1 MNPALAGL
9 VILVIGDSQ
18 MKGLITGLHD
28 QLEDDGAAVHSYSM
42 CGATA
47 TDWLTR
53 STVSC
58 GRGEHHERGPVVMNS
73 DKRLPTFELSDLI
86 EKNHPNLIV
95 VELGERLEPDHTW
108 VRQEVHTLAGKI
120 AANHISCVWVGPTWG
135 QDKPPYATTDAG
147 IREISQ
153 LLSESVSPCSYI
165 DSTTFA
171 RPGELQ
177 TSDGT
182 HLLPDGYR
190 KWGKAIADSIVR
202 LKSQGALTSR

>member
-1 MNPALAGL
+1 MNAALAGL

-18 MKGLITGLHD
+18 MKGLIYSLHD
-28 QLEDDGAAVHSYSM
+28 QLEDYGAAVHSYSM

-47 TDWLTR
+47 QDWLVR

-58 GRGEHHERGPVVMNS
+58 GRGEHHERGPVVMNEQ
-73 DKRLPTFELSDLI
+73 RLPTFELSDLI

-95 VELGERLEPDHTW
+95 VELGERLEPDHSW
-108 VRQEVHTLAGKI
+108 VRQEVHTLTGKI
-120 AANHISCVWVGPTWG
+120 AANHLPCVWVGPIWG
-135 QDKPPYATTDAG
+135 QEKPPYATTDAG
-147 IREISQ
+147 IRQISQ

-190 KWGKAIADSIVR
+190 RWGRAIAESIVR
-202 LKSQGALTSR
+202 LKGQGTLVSR

>member
-28 QLEDDGAAVHSYSM
+28 QLEDNGAAVHSYSM

-47 TDWLTR
+47 QDWLTR

-58 GRGEHHERGPVVMNS
+58 GRGEHHERGPVVMNY
-73 DKRLPTFELSDLI
+73 DKRLPTFELNELI
-86 EKNHPNLIV
+86 EKNHPNLVI
-95 VELGERLEPDHTW
+95 VELGERLDPDQSW
-108 VRQEVHTLAGKI
+108 IRQEVHTLAGKI
-120 AANHISCVWVGPTWG
+120 AAKNISCVWVGPIWG
-135 QDKPPYATTDAG
+135 QDKPPYAATDAG
-147 IREISQ
+147 IRQVAQ
-153 LLSESVSPCSYI
+153 LLSESVSPCRFV

-177 TSDGT
+177 TTDGT

-190 KWGKAIADSIVR
+190 RWGKAISDTIVR
-202 LKSQGALTSR
+202 MKTQGALNTR